1 MNVTVLH
8 YHFNRGGVTQV
19 VANHVRALAKSG
31 GEPDEFRVSLLHG
44 GRCEALPSDLTDE
57 RSGYRP
63 SQYVVTDLD
72 YDEGDIA
79 ECDQLAEQLRA
90 ALRDAGCEPN
100 DTVLHVHNHALGKN
114 ISLPGALA
122 ALARDGYRLLLQI
135 HDFAEDLRPQNYR
148 RLAAALRG
156 QAGGKNS
163 PLAALYPQAPHIHYA
178 VLNRRDFAILH
189 AAGIAETNLHLLPNA
204 VRQFGELPDRRQVRE
219 KLHDLLHVPTSAG
232 YIVYP
237 VRGIRRKNLGEAL
250 LWAALAADDT
260 VVGVTLAPLNP
271 VEQAPYV
278 HWKKLARRLR
288 LSCLLET
295 GREDAMTFP
304 ENLAAADRLI
314 TTSVA
319 EGFGMVFLES
329 WLAGRPLVGRDL
341 PEITADFRENGIHF
355 DALYPAL
362 PVPVE
367 WLGRD
372 VLRESLSA
380 AVSRLSNDYG
390 VDLREFVDVDRLVD
404 ARHID
409 FAHLDARLQ
418 TRTIETAWS
427 DKRRREELLELNPIL
442 RESISGSKA
451 TPDLAENAAAVRSG
465 YSLEVSG
472 RRLAQLYRRVL
483 RSPVGDDVRPLV
495 GADEILHSF
504 LAASRLHPIRFDP

>member
-31 GEPDEFRVSLLHG
+31 GEADEFRVSLLHG

-57 RSGYRP
+57 HSGYRP
-63 SQYVVTDLD
+63 DQYIVSDLD
-72 YDEGDIA
+72 YDEGDVPQS
-79 ECDQLAEQLRA
+79 DQLAKELRA
-90 ALRDAGCEPN
+90 ALREAGCEPN
-100 DTVLHVHNHALGKN
+100 DTVLHVHNYALGKN

-148 RLAAALRG
+148 RLAAALRR
-156 QAGGKNS
+156 QAGGKHA
-163 PLAALYPQAPHIHYA
+163 PLAVLYPQAPIIHYA
-178 VLNRRDFAILH
+178 VLNRFDFAILH
-189 AAGIAETNLHLLPNA
+189 GAGTAETNLHLLPNA
-204 VRQFGELPDRRQVRE
+204 VGQFGELPDRRQVRD
-219 KLHDLLHVPTSAG
+219 KLHDLLHVPTTAN

-237 VRGIRRKNLGEAL
+237 VRGIRRKNVGEAL

-271 VEQAPYV
+271 VEQASYE
-278 HWKKLARRLR
+278 HWKELARRLR
-288 LSCLLET
+288 LPCLLET
-295 GREDAMTFP
+295 GREEAMTFP

-341 PEITADFRENGIHF
+341 PEITADFCKNGIRF

-372 VLRESLSA
+372 VVRESLSA
-380 AVSRLSNDYG
+380 AVSRLSGDYG
-390 VDLREFVDVDRLVD
+390 VDLREFVDVAGLVE

-409 FAHLDARLQ
+409 FAHLDAGLQ
-418 TRTIETAWS
+418 ARTIETVWN

-442 RESISGSKA
+442 RESIAVSNA
-451 TPDLAENAAAVRSG
+451 THRVAENAAAVRSG

-472 RRLAQLYRRVL
+472 RRLSQLYRRVFQ
-483 RSPVGDDVRPLV
+483 SPVGDDVRPLA

-504 LAASRLHPIRFDP
+504 LATSRLHPIRFDP